1 MITKKDSISY
11 QPANR
16 LEEIFFTKNSIFFD
30 IETTGFSASRNDLYL
45 IGCGYHDD
53 KDFHIIQFFAENPN
67 EQATVLN
74 EFFSLLS
81 HFDTILSFNGL
92 GFDIPFLKAKCSQLH
107 LSDPFAAFSYI
118 DIFKSVS
125 KYKKVLGLPN
135 YKQKT
140 LEAFLNVSREDEKS
154 GGDLIPVYED
164 YKKFQKE
171 AALSLLLLHNHD
183 DVLGM
188 LPLIQLMA
196 YDEFFCGNYHISA
209 AVAHAYT
216 DVDCNPAR
224 ELMIQGTATHP
235 FPSQLSVRKD
245 DLFLRLAKDQFALSV
260 PLYEGSL
267 KYFYPDYK
275 NYYYLPVE
283 DMAIHKSVSVYVEKE
298 YRTQAKASTCYTKK
312 EGIFLPQY
320 QELFSPAF
328 FQKYKEKKSYF
339 SYDPDSFSRDEK
351 AQSTYTAHLLS
362 HFLT

>member
-16 LEEIFFTKNSIFFD
+16 LEEKYFTQNSIFFD
-30 IETTGFSASRNDLYL
+30 IETTGFSAVRNDLYL
-45 IGCGYHDD
+45 IGCGYRDD
-53 KDFHIIQFFAENPN
+53 KDFHIVQFFAENPK
-67 EQATVLN
+67 EQSAVLS

-81 HFDTILSFNGL
+81 RFNTILSFNGL
-92 GFDIPFLKAKCSQLH
+92 GFDIPFLKAKCSQLE
-107 LSDPFAAFSYI
+107 LSDPFPDFTYI

-140 LEAFLNVSREDEKS
+140 LEAFLNISRDDEKS

-164 YKKFQKE
+164 YKKSPSD

-196 YDEFFCGNYHISA
+196 YDEFFCGNYHITGA
-209 AVAHAYT
+209 APHAYT
-216 DVDCNPAR
+216 DVDGRPAR
-224 ELMIQGTATHP
+224 ELLIQGTAAHP
-235 FPSQLSVRKD
+235 FPSQLSIRKD
-245 DLFLRLAKDQFALSV
+245 DLFLRLANDQFALSV

-275 NYYYLPVE
+275 NY
-283 DMAIHKSVSVYVEKE
+283 
-298 YRTQAKASTCYTKK
+298 
-312 EGIFLPQY
+312 
-320 QELFSPAF
+320 
-328 FQKYKEKKSYF
+328 
-339 SYDPDSFSRDEK
+339 
-351 AQSTYTAHLLS
+351 
-362 HFLT
+362 